1 MKGAGI
7 RELRVETL
15 NRFVSNIPKPK
26 GNFFSELFGVSKEES
41 DTVRWMFE
49 SGSIGMTP
57 FVAPGSPAPVT
68 KDDLYWRE
76 GSARA
81 AYYKEKRFFDEVF
94 LNNMM
99 EPEVSLKYIKAE
111 KRLAKT
117 LAKLKYRCERRRE
130 WMLTQMMV
138 NGEMSYTSEKGLS
151 FTVNY
156 GIPSAHKMTLA
167 TGKGWNLS
175 TGSAPIRDMY
185 DMKDLFANEIQAQ
198 PKYTIMNSKTLHSL
212 LFNAD
217 IQGLLKKSAFG
228 DGNLFSTPAPVLASL
243 LGVGDIKV
251 YDELYSLRSFAAQ
264 SKSLSGNAEDT
275 LIVESVVDFE
285 KDTRVRIYDMS
296 KDNVW
301 VELPITG
308 VDYSTNTLTFGASAA
323 AAGIA
328 VVSGRDVVEMRKKFV
343 PDWKV
348 MMFTDEFEGEKVA
361 EFMEAPFGLGRHWG
375 QYTDTKIEWDPDGVW
390 VRVQDKG
397 LPVLY
402 NPNTIVTLN
411 TYTAS

>member
-7 RELRVETL
+7 RALRVETL
-15 NRFVSNIPKPK
+15 NRFVSSIPKPK
-26 GNFFSELFGVSKEES
+26 GNFFSELFGVSQEES

-99 EPEVSLKYIKAE
+99 EPEVSLKYISAE

-117 LAKLKYRCERRRE
+117 LARLKYRCERRRE

-138 NGEMSYTSEKGLS
+138 NGQMSYTSDKGLS
-151 FTVNY
+151 FTVDY
-156 GIPSAHKMTLA
+156 KLPDMHKLALTGDAKWDGI
-167 TGKGWNLS
+167 
-175 TGSAPIRDMY
+175 APKPIEDMY
-185 DMKDLFANEIQAQ
+185 DMKDLFTYEIQAA
-198 PKYTIMNSKTLHSL
+198 PKYTIMNSATLRLL
-212 LFNAD
+212 LFNDD
-217 IQGLLKKSAFG
+217 IQKLLAKSAFG
-228 DGNLFSTPAPVLASL
+228 DGDLFARPAPVIGHL
-243 LGVGDIKV
+243 LGVGDIKL
-251 YDELYSLRSFAAQ
+251 YDELYSIRSYAVGAV
-264 SKSLSGNAEDT
+264 SHNGSSDT
-275 LIVESVVDFE
+275 ITVESAVDME
-285 KDTRVRIYDMS
+285 TGSRVRIYDMT
-296 KDNVW
+296 KDNFW
-301 VELPITG
+301 VEREVTSI
-308 VDYSTNTLTFGASAA
+308 DYTTHTISLKDLASHSLS
-323 AAGIA
+323 IS
-328 VVSGRDVVEMRKKFV
+328 SGNAVVEMRKKFV
-343 PDWKV
+343 ADGKV

-361 EFMEAPFGLGRHWG
+361 EFMEAPFGLGRNWG
-375 QYTDTKIEWDPDGVW
+375 QYTDSHIEWDPDGVW

-402 NPNTIVTLN
+402 NPNTIVTMQV
-411 TYTAS
+411 T